1 MSISVLIVDD
11 HEVVRLGLL
20 NLLLDPEIEVVG
32 EAANAQEAVRLA
44 GQTQPQIILLDVRM
58 PDSDGLD
65 ILGELKSVAPHAR
78 VILLSA
84 YDNPTYV
91 ARAITLGASDYVLK
105 GASRTELLTAIKAVA
120 GGDLSRQSAL
130 LRKIEAV
137 LRSTSGTTTAETALT
152 IRESQVLRHLALGLS
167 NKEIGRSLSISIE
180 TVKEH
185 VQNVLRKMHVVDRTQ
200 AAVEAV
206 KQGLV

>member
-20 NLLLDPEIEVVG
+20 NLLNDAEIEVVG
-32 EAANAQEAVRLA
+32 QANSAPTALQFAKE
-44 GQTQPQIILLDVRM
+44 TQPQIVLLDVRL
-58 PDSDGLD
+58 PDMDGLEVID
-65 ILGELKSVAPHAR
+65 HLREVSPQSR
-78 VILLSA
+78 VIVLSA

-91 ARAITLGASDYVLK
+91 ARAITLGAHDYVLK
-105 GASRTELLTAIKAVA
+105 GSGRAEILAAIKAVA
-120 GGDLSRQSAL
+120 SGDRSRQSAL
-130 LRKIEAV
+130 LRRIEAV
-137 LRSTSGTTTAETALT
+137 LQSTSDAPVQGASLTT
-152 IRESQVLRHLALGLS
+152 RESQVLRHLALGLS
-167 NKEIGRSLSISIE
+167 NKDIGRSLSISIE

-185 VQNVLRKMHVVDRTQ
+185 VQNVLRKMGVVDRTQ

>member
-20 NLLLDPEIEVVG
+20 SLLEDPEIEVVG
-32 EAANAQEAVRLA
+32 QAATGSAAIELA
-44 GQTQPQIILLDVRM
+44 SQLKPQIVLLDVRM
-58 PDSDGLD
+58 PDVDGLE
-65 ILGELKSVAPHAR
+65 ILDQLRTVATETR
-78 VILLSA
+78 VIVLSA

-91 ARAITLGASDYVLK
+91 ARAITLGASDYLLK
-105 GASRTELLTAIKAVA
+105 GTGRAELLAAIKAVA
-120 GGDLSRQSAL
+120 GGDMSRQSPL
-130 LRKIEAV
+130 LRKVESV
-137 LRSTSGTTTAETALT
+137 LRSTSDSTLAEATLT
-152 IRESQVLRHLALGLS
+152 VRESQVLRHLALGLS

-185 VQNVLRKMHVVDRTQ
+185 VQNVLRKMQVVDRTQ

-206 KQGLV
+206 KHGVI